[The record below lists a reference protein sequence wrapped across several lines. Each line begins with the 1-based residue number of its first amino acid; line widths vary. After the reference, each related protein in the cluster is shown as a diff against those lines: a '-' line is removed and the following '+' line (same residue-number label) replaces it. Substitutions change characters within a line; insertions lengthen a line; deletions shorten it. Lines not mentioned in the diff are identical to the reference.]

1 MYIDL
6 SCRIPLAQRDEIVT
20 ASTRVVEAVT
30 MGSDKKIGHRKYDSR
45 KYKLAK

>member
-20 ASTRVVEAVT
+20 AVT